1 MGIRRVCSSERE
13 IVPTDYDINESSE
26 KTVVFDRRDLLDG
39 LSPMAG
45 RSHVL
50 VRMDGSDVGQV
61 TTLSGTDIEIGRLAA
76 CQLHLPL
83 EGVSRKHA
91 RITWDAGGYFV
102 EDLASANGTFV
113 QGSRIAER
121 TKLEDGDVIQLG
133 PRVVFRYSVTD
144 TGEEK
149 ILRQLYESSVKDSL
163 TGAYN
168 REYFGERLK
177 SEVAYATRHQTELSL
192 VLLDVDHFKKVN
204 DTYGH
209 PAGDAVL
216 IATVWALARTL
227 RTEDVVARYGGEEF
241 AVILRGIALAP
252 ASTVGERLRGLVE
265 TAEVAHGTDS
275 IRCTI
280 SAGCASLVC
289 CTEPSGEALVAVA
302 DRRLYIAK
310 RAGRNRVVHEG

>member
-1 MGIRRVCSSERE
+1 
-13 IVPTDYDINESSE
+13 VPTDDDFDESSE
-26 KTVVFDRRDLLDG
+26 TTVVFDRRDLLDG
-39 LSPMAG
+39 LPPTAG
-45 RSHVL
+45 QSHVL

-61 TTLSGTDIEIGRLAA
+61 TTLSGVDIEIGRLAA
-76 CQLHLPL
+76 CEMHLPF

-91 RITWDAGGYFV
+91 RITWKGGSYFV
-102 EDLASANGTFV
+102 EDLSSANGTFV
-113 QGSRIAER
+113 QGVRITAR
-121 TKLEDGDVIQLG
+121 TKLEDGNVIQLG

-177 SEVAYATRHQTELSL
+177 SEVAYSIRHQTELSL

-216 IATVWALARTL
+216 IATVAALSRTL

-252 ASTVGERLRGLVE
+252 ATTVGERLRGLVE
-265 TAEVAHGTDS
+265 NARVPHGEEF

-280 SAGCASLVC
+280 SAGCASLAC
-289 CTEPSGEALVAVA
+289 CEAPNGEALIAIA
-302 DRRLYIAK
+302 DRRLYVAK
-310 RAGRNRVVHEG
+310 RTGRNRVVAAG

>member
-1 MGIRRVCSSERE
+1 M
-13 IVPTDYDINESSE
+13 PTDDDFDESRE
-26 KTVVFDRRDLLDG
+26 TTVVFDRRDLLDG
-39 LSPMAG
+39 LSPTGG

-61 TTLSGTDIEIGRLAA
+61 TTLSGTDIECGRLAA
-76 CQLHLPL
+76 CEMHLPF

-91 RITWDAGGYFV
+91 RITRKGGSYFV
-102 EDLASANGTFV
+102 EDLSSANGTFV
-113 QGSRIAER
+113 QGIRIAAR
-121 TKLEDGDVIQLG
+121 TKLEDGNVIQLG

-177 SEVAYATRHQTELSL
+177 SEVAYSIRHQTELSL

-209 PAGDAVL
+209 PAGDALL
-216 IATVWALARTL
+216 IATVAALSRTL

-252 ASTVGERLRGLVE
+252 AITVAERLRGLVE
-265 TAEVAHGTDS
+265 TARVPNGEES

-280 SAGCASLVC
+280 SAGCASLAC
-289 CTEPSGEALVAVA
+289 CDAPNGEALIAIA
-302 DRRLYIAK
+302 DRRLYVAK
-310 RAGRNRVVHEG
+310 RTGRNRVVAAG

>member
-1 MGIRRVCSSERE
+1 VPDNDDFDDTSE
-13 IVPTDYDINESSE
+13 T
-26 KTVVFDRRDLLDG
+26 TVVFDRRDLMDG
-39 LSPMAG
+39 VMPASSG
-45 RSHVL
+45 RRHVL

-61 TTLSGTDIEIGRLAA
+61 TTLSGAELEIGRLAT
-76 CQLHLPL
+76 CQVHLPF

-91 RITWDAGGYFV
+91 RLIWQNGNFV
-102 EDLASANGTFV
+102 IEDLGSANGTFV
-113 QGSRIAER
+113 QGNRVAKQE
-121 TKLEDGDVIQLG
+121 LADGNVIQLG

-144 TGEEK
+144 ASEEQ

-168 REYFGERLK
+168 REYLGERLK
-177 SEVAYATRHQTELSL
+177 SEVAYSMRHQTEISF

-209 PAGDAVL
+209 PGGDAILV
-216 IATVWALARTL
+216 ATVAALSKTL

-241 AVILRGIALAP
+241 AVVLRGISLEHGT
-252 ASTVGERLRGLVE
+252 TVGERLRTIVE
-265 TAEVAHGTDS
+265 RTSVQHEGRE

-280 SAGCASLVC
+280 SVGCASLTC
-289 CTEPSGEALVAVA
+289 CEAPSVEALVAVA

-310 RAGRNRVVHEG
+310 RSGRNRVVSKG